1 VKLYVLRKVTALT
14 LASVTVIAIAACGDD
29 DKSSSA
35 TAAASTTQASG
46 SAKGTLTTEQKG
58 GLIQGVMPIA
68 STYIAQNIK
77 GMKDEAQKLGL
88 TNLQI
93 SQSNGDPKK
102 MVADVQD
109 ARTKGAKAIILN
121 PVNSEA
127 ATPAIKAAADAGI
140 CSVVMYS
147 NVENAGTNEVAPGM
161 KAFVG
166 WDEDFAARAVA
177 GAMAEKMGGK
187 GNVVMIQGLTANK
200 GAQIREASSKALWK
214 EKYPDIK
221 VLAVQPADFDPA
233 KARTV
238 MQNFIQRFGDK
249 INGVL
254 VADDGMGAA
263 AAEVIAKSDLAGK
276 VVLGSF
282 GGQKDYIQDI
292 KDGKA
297 YATIPFVP
305 VFDGQKAV
313 ELAAQ
318 CMAGDKAPVA
328 FNAPKF
334 PELQPFKD
342 AGYVVTGDN
351 VAQFT
356 PQW

>member
-1 VKLYVLRKVTALT
+1 MDVLKKVTVLT
-14 LASVTVIAIAACGDD
+14 LALLATVGAAACGDD
-29 DKSSSA
+29 DDSGSGDADAKS
-35 TAAASTTQASG
+35 TQAADG
-46 SAKGTLTTEQKG
+46 ELSADQKG

-77 GMKDEAQKLGL
+77 GMEQKAEELGL

-102 MVADVQD
+102 MVADIQD
-109 ARTKGAKAIILN
+109 ASTKGAEAIILN

-127 ATPAIKAAADAGI
+127 ATPAIKAAADDGI
-140 CSVVMYS
+140 CTVVMYS
-147 NVENAGTNEVAPGM
+147 NVDNAGTNEVAEGM
-161 KAFVG
+161 KGFVG

-200 GAQIREASSKALWK
+200 GAQIREESSKALW
-214 EKYPDIK
+214 EEEYPDIK

-238 MQNFIQRFGDK
+238 MQNFIQRFGDQ
-249 INGVL
+249 IDGVL
-254 VADDGMGAA
+254 VADDGMGAS
-263 AAEVIAKSDLAGK
+263 AAEVIAQSDLAGN

-282 GGQKDYIQDI
+282 GGQKDYVQDI

-305 VFDGQKAV
+305 VLDGEKAV
-313 ELAAQ
+313 ELAAD
-318 CMAGDKAPVA
+318 CMAGDTEPVV
-328 FNAPKF
+328 FNAPEF
-334 PELQPFKD
+334 PELKPFED
-342 AGYVVTGDN
+342 AGYVVTADN
-351 VAQFT
+351 VDQFT